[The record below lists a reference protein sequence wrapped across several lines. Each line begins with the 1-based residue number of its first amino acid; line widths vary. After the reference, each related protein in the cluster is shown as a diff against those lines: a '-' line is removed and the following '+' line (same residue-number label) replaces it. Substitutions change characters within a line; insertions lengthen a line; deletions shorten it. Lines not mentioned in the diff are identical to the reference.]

1 MGRLPV
7 LLNKIFEPLTRS
19 YYGVNSSV
27 DGDVLSFGS
36 GTGAEPDPYL
46 KYRTSTRETA
56 TGSGMEFLSNHQL
69 SLWLGTVLV
78 DLGFSEEF
86 LQHFQCGLV

>member
-1 MGRLPV
+1 
-7 LLNKIFEPLTRS
+7 
-19 YYGVNSSV
+19 
-27 DGDVLSFGS
+27 
-36 GTGAEPDPYL
+36 
-46 KYRTSTRETA
+46 
-56 TGSGMEFLSNHQL
+56 MEFLSNHQL